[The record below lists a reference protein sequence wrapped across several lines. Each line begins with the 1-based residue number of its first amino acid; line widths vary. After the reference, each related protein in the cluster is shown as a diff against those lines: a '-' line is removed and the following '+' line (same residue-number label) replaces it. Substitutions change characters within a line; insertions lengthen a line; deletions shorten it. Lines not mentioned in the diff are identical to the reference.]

1 MLDQTL
7 IETTNELNQLSI
19 IIIDDNSQN
28 TLILSKM
35 LEFKGY
41 NNVTILNNSGDFI
54 RVFSSC
60 HPDLILLDI
69 MMPNVDGFQI
79 LEWLRS
85 NNHTFSI
92 PVVVITALDDQIS
105 KQRALSLGARDFLVK
120 PFDNLEV
127 LTRVSNLLQTRMM
140 YIDLIKSK
148 EVLELRV
155 SERTAEI
162 ESIQVEIIERLMR
175 AAEFRDQ
182 DTSDHISRI
191 SQYVFCLSLN
201 LGIQEDEAKL
211 ISLASKMHDI
221 GKIGIP
227 DQILLKPG
235 KLDTVEME
243 VMKAHA
249 LKGSH
254 ILSESQYRIITVAEE
269 IARTHH
275 EKWDGSGYPN
285 GLVGDN
291 IPLHGRITAVA
302 DVLDALLSA
311 RPYKPAWEFGDAI
324 HYITQQS
331 GSHFDPQVVD
341 ALIRGKNTIK
351 QISRWNS

>member
-19 IIIDDNSQN
+19 LIIDDNSQN

-54 RVFSSC
+54 RVFSTC

-69 MMPNVDGFQI
+69 MMPNMDGYQI
-79 LEWLRS
+79 LDWLRS
-85 NNHTFSI
+85 NNHTCSV

-127 LTRVSNLLQTRMM
+127 LTRVGNLLQIRMM
-140 YIDLIKSK
+140 YLDLIKSK
-148 EVLELRV
+148 EVLELKV

-191 SQYVFCLSLN
+191 SQYVFCLSMN

-275 EKWDGSGYPN
+275 EKWDGSGYPS
-285 GLVGDN
+285 GLAGDN

-324 HYITQQS
+324 YYITQQS
-331 GSHFDPQVVD
+331 GSHFDPQVVE
-341 ALIRGKNTIK
+341 ALIRGINTIK
-351 QISRWNS
+351 LISKWNS